1 MRNINKY
8 FVEGLLI
15 VFSVLFALFID
26 KMYDDY
32 LLSQKREIALQSV
45 IKELQK
51 NQSLLQDWNLRH
63 TVIQDRISA
72 ILENKQPELKAA
84 LEQERFLQLGVLTNN
99 QSLADSMLSV
109 TAWESAKSTGI
120 VAEFDFET
128 TRKLTD
134 AYALQQMTTERTFAQ
149 IIDYYFDSDAHDM
162 ANIDRVLLQ
171 FELRFKEL
179 TSQEWML
186 ARLYDDALTHLEAID
201 KTKN

>member
-109 TAWESAKSTGI
+109 TA
-120 VAEFDFET
+120 
-128 TRKLTD
+128 
-134 AYALQQMTTERTFAQ
+134 
-149 IIDYYFDSDAHDM
+149 
-162 ANIDRVLLQ
+162 
-171 FELRFKEL
+171 
-179 TSQEWML
+179 
-186 ARLYDDALTHLEAID
+186 
-201 KTKN
+201 